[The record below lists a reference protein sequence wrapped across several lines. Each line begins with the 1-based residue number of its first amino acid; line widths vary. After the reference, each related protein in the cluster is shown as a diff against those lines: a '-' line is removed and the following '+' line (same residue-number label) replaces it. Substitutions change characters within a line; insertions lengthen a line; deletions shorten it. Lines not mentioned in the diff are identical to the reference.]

1 MVTND
6 IIKLNVI
13 IKLDIDT
20 EVKNQLFH
28 DYTRTL
34 KRKQIYCLIQIMKNP
49 FTKFYQF
56 LFLIKFLGFSFYYL
70 TFCILTTI
78 IEAST
83 HKNH

>member
-28 DYTRTL
+28 DHTRTL
-34 KRKQIYCLIQIMKNP
+34 KRKQIYCLIQTMKNP
-49 FTKFYQF
+49 FT
-56 LFLIKFLGFSFYYL
+56 
-70 TFCILTTI
+70 
-78 IEAST
+78 
-83 HKNH
+83 